1 MKFHGI
7 YFYAHLVQGRK
18 DKFFAL
24 GGAGKPGSI
33 FHGGGGDIIWKRLH
47 EEEEI
52 RCMSTLVILHVS
64 LESYI
69 FVVARIRRKQNLED
83 VAVKKRVLKE
93 GCQFSN
99 SSTPRGSNAC
109 ATDNERFEG
118 AYHNNHNCELF
129 MGIKK
134 FSEHQ
139 NMMHPLQ
146 FLSNPT

>member
-1 MKFHGI
+1 MYVNLGYIPCFLGI
-7 YFYAHLVQGRK
+7 LYFRRCKNKKKTELGRC
-18 DKFFAL
+18 
-24 GGAGKPGSI
+24 GC
-33 FHGGGGDIIWKRLH
+33 
-47 EEEEI
+47 E
-52 RCMSTLVILHVS
+52 
-64 LESYI
+64 
-69 FVVARIRRKQNLED
+69 
-83 VAVKKRVLKE
+83 KRVLKE
-93 GCQFSN
+93 GCLFSN

-146 FLSNPT
+146 FLSNPS